1 MTELLNASEVFVGRG
16 KNGKA
21 EEIMTV
27 LSFQEQRRHKDAQK
41 D

>member
-21 EEIMTV
+21 EIMTV
-27 LSFQEQRRHKDAQK
+27 LSFQEQRRHKDAEK

>member
-16 KNGKA
+16 KDGKA
-21 EEIMTV
+21 EEITTV
-27 LSFQEQRRHKDAQK
+27 LCFQEQRRHKDAEK